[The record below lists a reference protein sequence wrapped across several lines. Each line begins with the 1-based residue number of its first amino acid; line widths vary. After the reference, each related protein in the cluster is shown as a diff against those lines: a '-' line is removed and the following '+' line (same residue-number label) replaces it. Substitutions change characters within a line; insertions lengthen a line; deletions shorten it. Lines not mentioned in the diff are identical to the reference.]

1 MNNAKET
8 MTNEASPLLQR
19 ITSSIGNLNNKNHTV
34 GKIFAHR
41 VC

>member
-19 ITSSIGNLNNKNHTV
+19 ITTMFNNKNRNY
-34 GKIFAHR
+34 GKAD
-41 VC
+41 CN